1 VACPIKINVKENQS
15 IMESLEIQLV
25 TLDTRH
31 RTKAHRTK
39 KTQKHRKLKGGATD
53 APQKKLGLVTHMF
66 E

>member
-15 IMESLEIQLV
+15 IMESLEIQMV

-39 KTQKHRKLKGGATD
+39 KTQKHRKLKKMSNRCSTKKTGACDTY
-53 APQKKLGLVTHMF
+53 V
-66 E
+66 